1 MDMNLLQKALAL
13 LRSAARANVAP
24 DAGEDARGAPPIP
37 PESAADQPPVEAP
50 QNEVRSASQVPMAF
64 ERPAEDRSG
73 VTAAVPTWVE
83 SEAKAGGARITS
95 AQPSTPTAAK
105 GVKPDDDLA
114 PREPTNLNLIRRPA
128 PWPPETVSLA
138 LQGGGS
144 FGAFA
149 WGVLDRL
156 LEEPQI
162 DFDAVSGSSA
172 GAVNAVLLASGM
184 IDGGRKGARERL
196 SRFWKRASQAA
207 ALVTAAP
214 PLGAGLELIM
224 RMMSPYQFN
233 PFNVN
238 PLREALAA
246 EVDFERLR
254 ERSKIKLLLGATRVR
269 DGSLRILTNNELTV
283 DAVLASACL
292 PLLHHAI
299 ELDGE
304 PYWDGG
310 YAANPPLIPLV
321 RASDSSHILIVQVT
335 PNMSDRLPKTTSEI
349 AARIEQIQFN
359 STLNSELEAL
369 KYGKIIGAADKLR
382 RLRIGRI
389 SADDHLEGF
398 GAESAANLSWDFLER
413 LRLGGRAAAESW
425 LDHDV
430 PALRR
435 PA

>member
-1 MDMNLLQKALAL
+1 M
-13 LRSAARANVAP
+13 
-24 DAGEDARGAPPIP
+24 
-37 PESAADQPPVEAP
+37 
-50 QNEVRSASQVPMAF
+50 
-64 ERPAEDRSG
+64 
-73 VTAAVPTWVE
+73 
-83 SEAKAGGARITS
+83 
-95 AQPSTPTAAK
+95 
-105 GVKPDDDLA
+105 KPDDDLA
-114 PREPTNLNLIRRPA
+114 PREPTNLNIVRRPA

-144 FGAFA
+144 FGAFT

-184 IDGGRKGARERL
+184 IDGGREGARESL
-196 SRFWKRASQAA
+196 SRFWRRGSQAA

-238 PLREALAA
+238 PLREALTA

-269 DGSLRILTNNELTV
+269 DGSLRILTNQELTV

-425 LDHDV
+425 LNHDV